1 MRRASSN
8 TIELVTVIFR
18 SLFRMESTHSLR
30 SEESRIEG
38 IITTPLSRKAP
49 ETIFVELPH
58 FGYFLFKS
66 KSSVISES

>member
-1 MRRASSN
+1 
-8 TIELVTVIFR
+8 
-18 SLFRMESTHSLR
+18 MESTHSLR